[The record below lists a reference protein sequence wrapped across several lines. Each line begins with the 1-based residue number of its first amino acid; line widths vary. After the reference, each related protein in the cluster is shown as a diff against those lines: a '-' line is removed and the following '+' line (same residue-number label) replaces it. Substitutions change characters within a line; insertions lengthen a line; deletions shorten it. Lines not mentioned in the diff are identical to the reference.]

1 MPDERFTG
9 FVQSYNRARGYGFIL
24 PLGRQEPVF
33 VTRDALEGPT
43 PSLSEEQ
50 QVTFTIEFHEGRLHA
65 RHVLP

>member
-9 FVQSYNRARGYGFIL
+9 FVQYYNRTDGYGFIL
-24 PLGRQEPVF
+24 PLGHDAPVF
-33 VTRDALEGPT
+33 VRRDALEGPT

-50 QVTFTIEFHEGRLHA
+50 QVTFTIELHEGRLQA